1 MKALLKAVATA
12 TRNAVGELY
21 RTCERITL
29 TDGKING
36 IAVSPETYTAI
47 LERIR
52 YNANLT
58 RESRRHAKSQVL
70 TLIDGARRDFDVL
83 VTGRDGLLVTLRK

>member
-1 MKALLKAVATA
+1 MKAILKTVTTA
-12 TRNAVGELY
+12 TRNAVGEMY
-21 RTCERITL
+21 RTCERISL
-29 TDGKING
+29 ADGKVNG
-36 IAVSPETYTAI
+36 IAVSPETYAAI

-58 RESRRHAKSQVL
+58 RESKRHAKSQVL

-83 VTGRDGLLVTLRK
+83 VTSQHGLLVTLRK